1 MCYNIHHVERNGRDY
16 GDPWSLRQTG
26 IYHKFRLGAPRSCWI
41 LLQPTKYSCM
51 RLEHVLEKFVPGNK
65 NWLEAIVR
73 AHNALLTSMMHNW
86 PEYIQYLG
94 SRLDE
99 LVCCLLENMT
109 LESSRFIKDEKAC
122 FSRIGKK
129 KRFDFEVTFADRQR
143 VHRLQ
148 EKLRQCRFVLNS
160 CIDVASKCAAHCNG
174 LSAVPKNDH
183 KIYPIFKL
191 YIPSIERHRRIV
203 ADMLERSTGTAQLV
217 RGPLAH

>member
-160 CIDVASKCAAHCNG
+160 CIDVASKCAAHCDG
-174 LSAVPKNDH
+174 LSAVPKKRPQDISN
-183 KIYPIFKL
+183 I
-191 YIPSIERHRRIV
+191 RIV
-203 ADMLERSTGTAQLV
+203 HPIHRKAQTDCS
-217 RGPLAH
+217 RHA